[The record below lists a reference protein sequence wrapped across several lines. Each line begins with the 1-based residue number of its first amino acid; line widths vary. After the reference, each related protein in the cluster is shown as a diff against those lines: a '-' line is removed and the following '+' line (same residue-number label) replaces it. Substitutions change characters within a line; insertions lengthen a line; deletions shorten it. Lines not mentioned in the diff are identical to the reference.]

1 MKRIYKITEGFILNH
16 ARLQIV
22 ISIVMIVIT
31 GIMMASIYFPIPAGI
46 SFGGFLVGT
55 VRLFTYKNGNVPIF
69 MRDKSWESIKRE
81 ETDEKVAD
89 ERFRSMSAK
98 FATVSYIVA
107 WSAFI
112 IALIVEILLSILN
125 S

>member
-1 MKRIYKITEGFILNH
+1 MKKIYKIIEGFILKH

-22 ISIVMIVIT
+22 ISTVMIVIT

-81 ETDEKVAD
+81 ETDEEVAD

-98 FATVSYIVA
+98 FATVSYIVG
-107 WSAFI
+107 WIAFVV
-112 IALIVEILLSILN
+112 AIVLEILLTVVD
-125 S
+125 

>member
-1 MKRIYKITEGFILNH
+1 MKRIYKITEEFILKH

-22 ISIVMIVIT
+22 ISIVMMVVT
-31 GIMMASIYFPIPAGI
+31 GIMMVSIYFPISAGI

-81 ETDEKVAD
+81 ETDEEVAD

-98 FATVSYIVA
+98 FATVSYIVG
-107 WSAFI
+107 WIAFVV
-112 IALIVEILLSILN
+112 AIVWEILLTVVD
-125 S
+125 

>member
-1 MKRIYKITEGFILNH
+1 M
-16 ARLQIV
+16 
-22 ISIVMIVIT
+22 
-31 GIMMASIYFPIPAGI
+31 
-46 SFGGFLVGT
+46 GT

-81 ETDEKVAD
+81 ETDEEVAN
-89 ERFRSMSAK
+89 ERFRSTSAK
-98 FATVSYIVA
+98 VSTVSYIIA

-112 IALIVEILLSILN
+112 IALIVEILLSMLN

>member
-1 MKRIYKITEGFILNH
+1 MKKIYKIIEGFILKH

-22 ISIVMIVIT
+22 ISIVMMVVT

-81 ETDEKVAD
+81 ETDEEVAD

-98 FATVSYIVA
+98 FATVSYIVG

-112 IALIVEILLSILN
+112 VSIIIEVLLSILN